1 MSKYTTEVR
10 TICENLI
17 GLKSPVGYGS
27 VNDILSQAAPLVFN
41 FDWPIFD
48 EAYRRVLEI
57 KILKH
62 FYTRE
67 IGLETVG
74 LWKLK
79 LDTKMNEI
87 MPYYN
92 QLYKTELLEFN
103 PLYDVDLTRDRVE
116 EREGSNKTD
125 GGFNNENVFGKKN
138 NYSEDNT
145 VNSDTTDDTTTS
157 GASDTTGSSKATEDN
172 TRTVNSKTAE
182 GGTNTG
188 KNTDRYSDTPQG
200 AISDLESNN
209 YLTNARI
216 IDNSSTNISESSAN
230 TNETNTGENSID
242 TEENLNYNNSIERNV
257 NRKDNTNKT
266 GENEESGSSSDN
278 GTNYSYQNITDTNKY
293 LEHVKGKQG
302 SKSYSEMI
310 VEYRKTFL
318 NIDMMVIEELEPLF
332 MQLW

>member
-1 MSKYTTEVR
+1 MGVRGIWRAGGKGRSKYRTGGR
-10 TICENLI
+10 TICEKLS
-17 GLKSPVGYGS
+17 GLKSPAGYGS

-41 FDWPIFD
+41 FEWPIFD

-103 PLYDVDLTRDRVE
+103 PLYDVDLTRDRTE

-125 GGFNNENVFGKKN
+125 GGFNNENVYGKKN

-157 GASDTTGSSKATEDN
+157 GASDTTGSSTTTENN
-172 TRTVNSKTAE
+172 TR
-182 GGTNTG
+182 TG

-200 AISDLESNN
+200 AISDLESNS

-216 IDNSSTNISESSAN
+216 VDSND
-230 TNETNTGENSID
+230 TNTVNNKVD
-242 TEENLNYNNSIERNV
+242 NNENLNYNDSIERNV
-257 NRKDNTNKT
+257 NRKDDANKT

-310 VEYRKTFL
+310 IEYRKTFL

>member
-10 TICENLI
+10 YICENAI
-17 GLKSPVGYGS
+17 GLTESVGYIS
-27 VNDILSQAAPLVFN
+27 VKDVLTQAAPIVFD
-41 FDWPIFD
+41 FDFPIFD
-48 EAYRRVLEI
+48 ESYRLPLEI

-103 PLYDVDLTRDRVE
+103 PLYDVDLTRDRIE

-125 GGFNNENVFGKKN
+125 GGFNNENMYGKKN

-145 VNSDTTDDTTTS
+145 VNSDTTDNTTTS
-157 GASDTTGSSKATEDN
+157 GASDTTGSSTTTENN
-172 TRTVNSKTAE
+172 TR
-182 GGTNTG
+182 TG

-200 AISDLESNN
+200 AISDLESNS

-216 IDNSSTNISESSAN
+216 VDSND
-230 TNETNTGENSID
+230 TNTVNNKVD
-242 TEENLNYNNSIERNV
+242 NDENLNYNDSIERNV
-257 NRKDNTNKT
+257 NRKDDANKT
-266 GENEESGSSSDN
+266 GENEESGNSSDN

-293 LEHVKGKQG
+293 LEHVAGKQG

-310 VEYRKTFL
+310 MEYRKTFL
-318 NIDMMVIEELEPLF
+318 NIDMLIINELEELF
-332 MQLW
+332 IGLW

>member
-41 FDWPIFD
+41 FEWPIFD

-103 PLYDVDLTRDRVE
+103 PLYDVDLTRDRME

-125 GGFNNENVFGKKN
+125 GGFNNENVYGKKN

-145 VNSDTTDDTTTS
+145 LNSDIADTTDTS
-157 GASDTTGSSKATEDN
+157 GASDTTGSSTTTENN
-172 TRTVNSKTAE
+172 TR
-182 GGTNTG
+182 TG

-200 AISDLESNN
+200 AISDLESNS

-216 IDNSSTNISESSAN
+216 VDSND
-230 TNETNTGENSID
+230 TNTVNNKVDSND
-242 TEENLNYNNSIERNV
+242 NLNYSDSIERNV
-257 NRKDNTNKT
+257 NRKDDANKT

-310 VEYRKTFL
+310 MEYRKTFL

>member
-10 TICENLI
+10 TICESLI
-17 GLKSPVGYGS
+17 GLKSPAGYGS

-41 FDWPIFD
+41 FEWPIFD

-125 GGFNNENVFGKKN
+125 GGFNNENVYGKKN
-138 NYSEDNT
+138 NYSEDNS

-157 GASDTTGSSKATEDN
+157 GANETTGSSTTTENN
-172 TRTVNSKTAE
+172 TR
-182 GGTNTG
+182 TG

-200 AISDLESNN
+200 AISDLESNS

-216 IDNSSTNISESSAN
+216 VDSND
-230 TNETNTGENSID
+230 TNTVNNKVDSND
-242 TEENLNYNNSIERNV
+242 NLNYNDSIERNV
-257 NRKDNTNKT
+257 NRKDDANKT
-266 GENEESGSSSDN
+266 GENKESGSSSDN

-310 VEYRKTFL
+310 MEYRKTFL

>member
-17 GLKSPVGYGS
+17 GLKSPAGYGS

-41 FDWPIFD
+41 FEWPIFD

-103 PLYDVDLTRDRVE
+103 PLYDVDITRDRIE

-125 GGFNNENVFGKKN
+125 GGFNNENVYGKKN
-138 NYSEDNT
+138 NYTEDNAL
-145 VNSDTTDDTTTS
+145 NSDVTDTTDTT
-157 GASDTTGSSKATEDN
+157 GASDTTGSSTTSDNN
-172 TRTVNSKTAE
+172 TR
-182 GGTNTG
+182 TG

-200 AISDLESNN
+200 AISDLESNS

-216 IDNSSTNISESSAN
+216 IDS
-230 TNETNTGENSID
+230 NETNAGNKKID
-242 TEENLNYNNSIERNV
+242 NEENLNYNDSIERSV
-257 NRKDNTNKT
+257 NRKDDTNKT

-310 VEYRKTFL
+310 MEYRKTFL

>member
-17 GLKSPVGYGS
+17 GLKSPAGYGS

-41 FDWPIFD
+41 FEWPIFD

-74 LWKLK
+74 LWRLK

-103 PLYDVDLTRDRVE
+103 PLYDVDLTRDRTE

-125 GGFNNENVFGKKN
+125 GGFNNENVYGKKN
-138 NYSEDNT
+138 NYSEDNS

-157 GASDTTGSSKATEDN
+157 GASDTTGSSTTTENN
-172 TRTVNSKTAE
+172 TR
-182 GGTNTG
+182 TG

-200 AISDLESNN
+200 AISDLESNS

-216 IDNSSTNISESSAN
+216 VDI
-230 TNETNTGENSID
+230 NETNTGNNKVDS
-242 TEENLNYNNSIERNV
+242 EENLNYNDSIERSV
-257 NRKDNTNKT
+257 NRKDDTNKT

-310 VEYRKTFL
+310 MEYRKTFL
-318 NIDMMVIEELEPLF
+318 NIDMMVIEELSDLF
-332 MQLW
+332 FGLW

>member
-17 GLKSPVGYGS
+17 GLKNPSGYGS

-41 FDWPIFD
+41 FEWPIFD

-125 GGFNNENVFGKKN
+125 GGFNNENVYGKKN
-138 NYSEDNT
+138 NYGEDNT

-157 GASDTTGSSKATEDN
+157 GASDTTGSSTTTENN
-172 TRTVNSKTAE
+172 TR
-182 GGTNTG
+182 TG

-200 AISDLESNN
+200 AISDLESNS

-216 IDNSSTNISESSAN
+216 VDS
-230 TNETNTGENSID
+230 NETNAGESSVN
-242 TEENLNYNNSIERNV
+242 TKENLSYNDGIERSV
-257 NRKDNTNKT
+257 NRKDDANKT

-278 GTNYSYQNITDTNKY
+278 GTNYSYQNITDTNSY

-310 VEYRKTFL
+310 MEYRKTFL

>member
-10 TICENLI
+10 YICENAI
-17 GLKSPVGYGS
+17 GLTDSVGYNS
-27 VNDILSQAAPLVFN
+27 VKDVLTQAAPIVFD
-41 FDWPIFD
+41 FDFPIFD
-48 EAYRRVLEI
+48 ENYRLPLEI

-103 PLYDVDLTRDRVE
+103 PLYDVDLTRDRIE

-125 GGFNNENVFGKKN
+125 GGFNNENVYGKKN
-138 NYSEDNT
+138 NYTEDNT
-145 VNSDTTDDTTTS
+145 LNSDITDKTDTS
-157 GASDTTGSSKATEDN
+157 GESDTTGSSNSSENN
-172 TRTVNSKTAE
+172 TRTVNSKTDE
-182 GGTNTG
+182 GSTNTE
-188 KNTDRYSDTPQG
+188 KKTDRYSDTPQG
-200 AISDLESNN
+200 TISDLESNN

-216 IDNSSTNISESSAN
+216 TDNLLTNIGENNAN
-230 TNETNTGENSID
+230 TNETNDVENSVD
-242 TEENLNYNNSIERNV
+242 TKENLNYNDSIERSV
-257 NRKDNTNKT
+257 NKKDNANKT
-266 GENEESGSSSDN
+266 GNNDESGSSSDN
-278 GTNYSYQNITDTNKY
+278 GTNYSYQNITDLNKY

-302 SKSYSEMI
+302 SKTYSEMI
-310 VEYRKTFL
+310 MEYRKTFL
-318 NIDMMVIEELEPLF
+318 NIDMMIINELEELF
-332 MQLW
+332 IGLW

>member
-17 GLKSPVGYGS
+17 GLKSPAGYGS

-41 FDWPIFD
+41 FEWPIFD

-92 QLYKTELLEFN
+92 QLYRTELLEFN
-103 PLYDVDLTRDRVE
+103 PLYDVDLTRDRID

-125 GGFNNENVFGKKN
+125 GGFNNENVYGKKN

-145 VNSDTTDDTTTS
+145 VNGNTTDDTTTT
-157 GASDTTGSSKATEDN
+157 GASDTTGSSTTTENN
-172 TRTVNSKTAE
+172 TR
-182 GGTNTG
+182 TG

-200 AISDLESNN
+200 AISDLESNS

-216 IDNSSTNISESSAN
+216 VDSNDTDTVNNKVDN
-230 TNETNTGENSID
+230 D
-242 TEENLNYNNSIERNV
+242 ENLNYNDSIERTG
-257 NRKDNTNKT
+257 NRKDDANKT

-318 NIDMMVIEELEPLF
+318 NIDMMVIEELESLF

>member
-17 GLKSPVGYGS
+17 GLKSPAGYGC
-27 VNDILSQAAPLVFN
+27 VNDILSKAAPLVFN

-125 GGFNNENVFGKKN
+125 GGFNNENVYGKKN

-145 VNSDTTDDTTTS
+145 LNSDIADTTDTS
-157 GASDTTGSSKATEDN
+157 GASDTTGSSTTTENN
-172 TRTVNSKTAE
+172 TR
-182 GGTNTG
+182 TG

-200 AISDLESNN
+200 AISDLESNS

-216 IDNSSTNISESSAN
+216 VDSNDTNTVNNKVDNS
-230 TNETNTGENSID
+230 D
-242 TEENLNYNNSIERNV
+242 NLNYNDNIERNV
-257 NRKDNTNKT
+257 NRKDDANKT

-310 VEYRKTFL
+310 MEYRKTFL

>member
-1 MSKYTTEVR
+1 MSRYTTEVR

-41 FDWPIFD
+41 FEWPIFD

-103 PLYDVDLTRDRVE
+103 PLYDVDLTRDRIE

-125 GGFNNENVFGKKN
+125 GGFNNENVYGKKN
-138 NYSEDNT
+138 NYSEDNS
-145 VNSDTTDDTTTS
+145 VNSDTTDTTDTT
-157 GASDTTGSSKATEDN
+157 GASDTTGSSTTTENN
-172 TRTVNSKTAE
+172 TR
-182 GGTNTG
+182 TG

-200 AISDLESNN
+200 AISDLESNS

-216 IDNSSTNISESSAN
+216 VDSND
-230 TNETNTGENSID
+230 TNTVNNKVD
-242 TEENLNYNNSIERNV
+242 NDENLNYNGSIERTG
-257 NRKDNTNKT
+257 NRKDNANKT

-310 VEYRKTFL
+310 MEYRKTFL

>member
-41 FDWPIFD
+41 FEWPIFD

-125 GGFNNENVFGKKN
+125 GGFNNENVYGKKN
-138 NYSEDNT
+138 NYSEDNS
-145 VNSDTTDDTTTS
+145 VNSDTTDNTTRS
-157 GASDTTGSSKATEDN
+157 GANESTGSSTTTENN
-172 TRTVNSKTAE
+172 TR
-182 GGTNTG
+182 TG

-200 AISDLESNN
+200 AISDLESNS

-216 IDNSSTNISESSAN
+216 VDSND
-230 TNETNTGENSID
+230 TNTVNNKVDSND
-242 TEENLNYNNSIERNV
+242 NLNYDDSIERNV
-257 NRKDNTNKT
+257 NRKDDSNKT

>member
-17 GLKSPVGYGS
+17 GLKSPAGYGS

-41 FDWPIFD
+41 FEWPIFD

-103 PLYDVDLTRDRVE
+103 PLYDVDITRDRTE

-125 GGFNNENVFGKKN
+125 GGFNNENVYGKKN
-138 NYSEDNT
+138 NYSEDNS

-157 GASDTTGSSKATEDN
+157 GTSDTTGSSTTTESN
-172 TRTVNSKTAE
+172 TR
-182 GGTNTG
+182 TG

-200 AISDLESNN
+200 AISDLESNS

-216 IDNSSTNISESSAN
+216 IDS
-230 TNETNTGENSID
+230 NETNAGNKKID
-242 TEENLNYNNSIERNV
+242 NEENLNYNDSIERSV

-293 LEHVKGKQG
+293 LEHVTGKQG

-310 VEYRKTFL
+310 LEYRKTFL

>member
-17 GLKSPVGYGS
+17 GLKRPAGYGS
-27 VNDILSQAAPLVFN
+27 VNDILSQAAPMVFN
-41 FDWPIFD
+41 FEWPIFD

-103 PLYDVDLTRDRVE
+103 PLYDVDLTRDRIE

-125 GGFNNENVFGKKN
+125 GGFNNENVYGKKN
-138 NYSEDNT
+138 NYSEDT
-145 VNSDTTDDTTTS
+145 SVNSDTTDDTTTS
-157 GASDTTGSSKATEDN
+157 GASDTTGSSK
-172 TRTVNSKTAE
+172 TAE
-182 GGTNTG
+182 GNTKTG

-200 AISDLESNN
+200 AISDLESNS

-216 IDNSSTNISESSAN
+216 VDSTESNSGESSV
-230 TNETNTGENSID
+230 D
-242 TEENLNYNNSIERNV
+242 TEENLSYNDSIGRSV
-257 NRKDNTNKT
+257 NRKDDTNKT

-310 VEYRKTFL
+310 MEYRKTFL

>member
-1 MSKYTTEVR
+1 MSRYTTEVR

-41 FDWPIFD
+41 FEWPIFD
-48 EAYRRVLEI
+48 EAYRGVLEI

-103 PLYDVDLTRDRVE
+103 PLYDVDLTRDRID

-125 GGFNNENVFGKKN
+125 GGFNNENVYGKKN
-138 NYSEDNT
+138 NYSEDNS
-145 VNSDTTDDTTTS
+145 VNSDTTDDTTTT
-157 GASDTTGSSKATEDN
+157 GASDTTGSSTTTENN
-172 TRTVNSKTAE
+172 TR
-182 GGTNTG
+182 TG

-200 AISDLESNN
+200 AISDLESNSF
-209 YLTNARI
+209 LTNARI
-216 IDNSSTNISESSAN
+216 VDSND
-230 TNETNTGENSID
+230 TNTVNNKVEND
-242 TEENLNYNNSIERNV
+242 ENLNYNDSIERTG
-257 NRKDNTNKT
+257 NRKDDANKT

-310 VEYRKTFL
+310 MEYRKTFL

>member
-17 GLKSPVGYGS
+17 GLKSPAGYGS

-41 FDWPIFD
+41 FEWPIFD

-92 QLYKTELLEFN
+92 QLYRTELLEFN

-125 GGFNNENVFGKKN
+125 GGFNNENVYGKKN
-138 NYSEDNT
+138 NYSEDNS
-145 VNSDTTDDTTTS
+145 VNSDTKDDTTTS
-157 GASDTTGSSKATEDN
+157 GASDTTGSSTTTENN
-172 TRTVNSKTAE
+172 TR
-182 GGTNTG
+182 TG

-200 AISDLESNN
+200 AISDLESNS

-216 IDNSSTNISESSAN
+216 VDNND
-230 TNETNTGENSID
+230 TNTANNKVD
-242 TEENLNYNNSIERNV
+242 NNENLNYNDSIERSV
-257 NRKDNTNKT
+257 NRKDGANKT

-310 VEYRKTFL
+310 MEYRKTFL

>member
-27 VNDILSQAAPLVFN
+27 VNDILYQAAPLVFN

-103 PLYDVDLTRDRVE
+103 PLYDVDITRDRTE

-125 GGFNNENVFGKKN
+125 GGFNNENVYGKKN

-145 VNSDTTDDTTTS
+145 LNSDVTDTTDTT
-157 GASDTTGSSKATEDN
+157 GASDTTGSSTTADN
-172 TRTVNSKTAE
+172 STR
-182 GGTNTG
+182 TG

-200 AISDLESNN
+200 AISDLESNS

-216 IDNSSTNISESSAN
+216 IDS
-230 TNETNTGENSID
+230 NETNTANKKID
-242 TEENLNYNNSIERNV
+242 NEENLNYNDSIERSI
-257 NRKDNTNKT
+257 NRKDDTNKT

-293 LEHVKGKQG
+293 LEHVTGKQG

-310 VEYRKTFL
+310 MEYRKTFL
-318 NIDMMVIEELEPLF
+318 NIDMMVLEELEPLF

>member
-10 TICENLI
+10 YICENAI
-17 GLKSPVGYGS
+17 GLTSSVGYNS
-27 VNDILSQAAPLVFN
+27 IKDVLIQAAPIVFD
-41 FDWPIFD
+41 FDFPIFD
-48 EAYRRVLEI
+48 ESYRLPLEI

-92 QLYKTELLEFN
+92 QLYKTELLKFN
-103 PLYDVDLTRDRVE
+103 PLYDVDITRDRIE

-125 GGFNNENVFGKKN
+125 GGFNNENIYEKKN

-145 VNSDTTDDTTTS
+145 LNSDVTDTTDTT
-157 GASDTTGSSKATEDN
+157 GASDTTGSSTTAN
-172 TRTVNSKTAE
+172 NSTR
-182 GGTNTG
+182 TG

-200 AISDLESNN
+200 AISDLESNS

-216 IDNSSTNISESSAN
+216 IDS
-230 TNETNTGENSID
+230 NETNAGNNKVDS
-242 TEENLNYNNSIERNV
+242 EENLNYNDSIERSV
-257 NRKDNTNKT
+257 NRKDDANKT
-266 GENEESGSSSDN
+266 GKNEENGNSSDN
-278 GTNYSYQNITDTNKY
+278 GTNYSYQNITDLNKY

-302 SKSYSEMI
+302 SKTYSEMI
-310 VEYRKTFL
+310 MEYRKTFL
-318 NIDMMVIEELEPLF
+318 NIDMMVINELEELF
-332 MQLW
+332 IGLW